1 MPAWYIL
8 MLLAMFALAGWV
20 SFEESKRRNQEARDR
35 QHAER
40 RTQVL
45 ERKTA
50 RLQRL
55 QRARQN

>member
-8 MLLAMFALAGWV
+8 MLLFMFALAGWV

-35 QHAER
+35 QHSER
-40 RTQVL
+40 RSQVL

-55 QRARQN
+55 QRARQS

>member
-8 MLLAMFALAGWV
+8 MLLFMFALACWV
-20 SFEESKRRNQEARDR
+20 SYEESKRRNQEARDR
-35 QHAER
+35 QHAESR
-40 RTQVL
+40 AQVL

-55 QRARQN
+55 QRARQS

>member
-8 MLLAMFALAGWV
+8 MLLFMLALAAWV
-20 SFEESKRRNQEARDR
+20 SYEESKLRNQEARDR
-35 QHAER
+35 QHAESR
-40 RTQVL
+40 AQVL

-55 QRARQN
+55 QRARQS